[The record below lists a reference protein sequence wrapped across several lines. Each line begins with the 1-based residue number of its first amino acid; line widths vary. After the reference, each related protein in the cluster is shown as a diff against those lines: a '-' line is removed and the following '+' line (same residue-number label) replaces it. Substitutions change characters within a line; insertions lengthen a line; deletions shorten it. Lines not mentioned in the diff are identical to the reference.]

1 MKLSFFFPSLLL
13 LPLPIFLLLKPEVI
27 SSHTL
32 YRRYNFLNYL
42 GTIYVC
48 GTKPCPKIKSPPTLQ
63 STYIHVHVHA
73 FPRVASTRPRHARED
88 LTTHLH
94 IIYLCTIISRSHPP
108 PPCPQI
114 PTPFSALLRFS
125 QPSCPNRRTR
135 CPGYVR
141 TITVRYMGT

>member
-108 PPCPQI
+108 PLAPRYLPPSPLCSG
-114 PTPFSALLRFS
+114 SAS
-125 QPSCPNRRTR
+125 QAAQTAAQDVPAMYVPSL
-135 CPGYVR
+135 
-141 TITVRYMGT
+141 